1 MSYFRL
7 NPARWERE
15 HYQAVWSEDNP
26 APEWWAAIDAA
37 WMLDRL
43 ALPTERV
50 QAEAWGWTRRKTARF
65 LNEMLLEQSESE
77 PRPERKAAILSIRKE
92 RAPRARTEPVDE
104 DSQDQKR
111 ASPVAEKLHNPELKV
126 PEPSQNGARIEP
138 EASHTRVSSIPT
150 ATAKA
155 YQAEPPTQEDPPP
168 IEVQLPSGNV
178 TVPGDLFQLLYGVR
192 AGNRDA
198 VRSLL
203 DMGVETTAQLLELTA
218 DQRQYT
224 KGNPGPLVW
233 SAIQKHLQARYG
245 IGLGALQH
253 QPATTGTPADWT
265 AACTATRTKSYDGLS
280 PNIRQAIRDVGGSA
294 AFAARN
300 DFTEKDLRARF
311 LARVGEL
318 NSKQERT

>member
-1 MSYFRL
+1 MMLHQRL
-7 NPARWERE
+7 
-15 HYQAVWSEDNP
+15 
-26 APEWWAAIDAA
+26 AAIRASS
-37 WMLDRL
+37 LS
-43 ALPTERV
+43 PTERWVLTCITSHANDDGTNCFPGPARLADETGFSPRTIKATLATLVDIKVIRRSWDGSWAHAAVTSIDWV
-50 QAEAWGWTRRKTARF
+50 QIENLK
-65 LNEMLLEQSESE
+65 
-77 PRPERKAAILSIRKE
+77 K
-92 RAPRARTEPVDE
+92 
-104 DSQDQKR
+104 
-111 ASPVAEKLHNPELKV
+111 PVAGSDPPALP
-126 PEPSQNGARIEP
+126 RD
-138 EASHTRVSSIPT
+138 PT
-150 ATAKA
+150 ALRS
-155 YQAEPPTQEDPPP
+155 DPPALP
-168 IEVQLPSGNV
+168 PSDPPALPSDPAAPHPFITHPLPTRSNTPTPPPVENDPIPV
-178 TVPGDLFQLLYGVR
+178 TIQKPDGAVTIPGDLFQLLYGVR

-253 QPATTGTPADWT
+253 QPSTTGTPADWT
-265 AACTATRTKSYDGLS
+265 AACTATRTKSYDGLTA
-280 PNIRQAIRDVGGSA
+280 NIRQAIRDVGGSA